1 MSFDVYFQ
9 RFVHGDADPGG
20 GEQMHHVL
28 QPFIVR
34 EEPEHHFAL
43 VKVGDGTADVYLDGD
58 DMMANRISGERPWD
72 LLVVEGARAAGWV
85 ILPVG
90 CPTCITDEAQRE
102 HLPEGL
108 DEDVALVATGE
119 ELLRVIHFS

>member
-1 MSFDVYFQ
+1 LPVSFDVYFQ
-9 RFVHGDADPGG
+9 RFVHG
-20 GEQMHHVL
+20 HVL

>member
-9 RFVHGDADPGG
+9 RFKDGDAAAGG
-20 GEQMHHVL
+20 GEIMRQTL

-34 EEPEHHFAL
+34 EDPERGFARVEYGAGSFDAYL
-43 VKVGDGTADVYLDGD
+43 GDDTLLANHIVGDK
-58 DMMANRISGERPWD
+58 PWD
-72 LLVVEGARAAGWV
+72 LLVEGARAAEWV

-90 CPTCITDEAQRE
+90 CPPCVTDESQRV

-108 DEDVALVATGE
+108 DQDVVMVSSGE
-119 ELLRVIHFS
+119 ELLQKIRSL